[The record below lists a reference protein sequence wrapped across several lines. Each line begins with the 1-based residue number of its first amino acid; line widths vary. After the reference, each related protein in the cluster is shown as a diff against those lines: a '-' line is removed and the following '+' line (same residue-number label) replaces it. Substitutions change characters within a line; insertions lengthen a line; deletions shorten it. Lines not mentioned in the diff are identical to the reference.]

1 MSLLFLIIKTLI
13 IVVFLVMFLRT
24 NKPAWGIGLL
34 TVTSAILLDTFL
46 STLGRDQMMEDLG
59 FFLYIIAGAL
69 LAGATIW
76 LWAILKEFA
85 FHQEKKQDGDGTVA
99 ISETINNDIEESQQ
113 GEPIDQQPE
122 VGQMWFESSDIN
134 LLDLMFDLG
143 WNDEDVAK
151 LYVANDQFFA
161 SVFDLA
167 RERGQ
172 TEELKLAVERIKQ
185 PIPRENL
192 PRLEKLK
199 KESPPTILRQY
210 LICHYTNSELDQM
223 IEELDLAESSS
234 EQKIK
239 NEKVR
244 YLLTDLY
251 QANRID
257 ELIEMMQ
264 TEPNG
269 EREKHQ

>member
-167 RERGQ
+167 WERGQ

-185 PIPRENL
+185 PIPRESL

-264 TEPNG
+264 TEPNV